1 MWKIAKNQ
9 EILTLKT
16 QVIGPV
22 FFIALFTFASVA
34 IGADEKWVEFGA
46 RFGFSKEVRGE
57 DFNQLEIA
65 TAYRL
70 PRSWMLDGGWKLESR
85 INASGGALHRDG
97 GGTAAIVT
105 MGPGLAWVSPSQQ
118 YAIEAG
124 ISPTLLSKHE
134 FGGADFGGNFQFTS
148 FVGLN
153 SRLGEQMSATIRV
166 QHMSNASIYDPNPG
180 LDQMMLGIHY
190 RF

>member
-1 MWKIAKNQ
+1 
-9 EILTLKT
+9 LTLKI

-34 IGADEKWVEFGA
+34 RGADQKWVEFGA
-46 RFGFSKEVRGE
+46 RLGFSKDVGGE
-57 DFNQLEIA
+57 NFNQLEIA

-70 PRSWMLDGGWKLESR
+70 PRSWMLDEGWILESR
-85 INASGGALHRDG
+85 INASAGALRSHDG
-97 GGTAAIVT
+97 DTAAIVT

-118 YAIEAG
+118 YTVEAG

-134 FGGADFGGNFQFTS
+134 FGGADFGGSFQFTS
-148 FVGLN
+148 FVGVN
-153 SRLGEQMSATIRV
+153 ARLGERIAATVRV
-166 QHMSNASIYDPNPG
+166 QHMSNASIYSSNPG

>member
-1 MWKIAKNQ
+1 
-9 EILTLKT
+9 LKT
-16 QVIGPV
+16 QVIAPV

-34 IGADEKWVEFGA
+34 RGADENWVEFGA
-46 RFGFSKEVRGE
+46 RIGYSKDVGGE
-57 DFNQLEIA
+57 NFNQLEIA
-65 TAYRL
+65 TSYRL
-70 PRSWMLDGGWKLESR
+70 PRSWILDDGWILESR
-85 INASGGALHRDG
+85 INASAGALHG
-97 GGTAAIVT
+97 GDETAAIVT
-105 MGPGLAWVSPSQQ
+105 IGPGLAWVSPSQQ

-124 ISPTLLSKHE
+124 ISPTLMSKHE

-153 SRLGEQMSATIRV
+153 SRLGEQISATVRV
-166 QHMSNASIYDPNPG
+166 QHMSNASIYDSNPG

>member
-1 MWKIAKNQ
+1 MKI
-9 EILTLKT
+9 
-16 QVIGPV
+16 QVIAPV

-34 IGADEKWVEFGA
+34 RGADQKWVEFGV
-46 RFGFSKEVRGE
+46 RLGYSKDVGGENFS
-57 DFNQLEIA
+57 QLEIA

-70 PRSWMLDGGWKLESR
+70 PRSWMLDDGWILESR
-85 INASGGALHRDG
+85 INASVGALHG
-97 GGTAAIVT
+97 GDETAAIVT

-118 YAIEAG
+118 YTVEAG
-124 ISPTLLSKHE
+124 ITPTLLSKHE

-153 SRLGEQMSATIRV
+153 ARLGERIAATVRV
-166 QHMSNASIYDPNPG
+166 QHMSNASIYSHNPG

>member
-1 MWKIAKNQ
+1 
-9 EILTLKT
+9 LKT
-16 QVIGPV
+16 QVIAPV

-34 IGADEKWVEFGA
+34 RGEDQKWVEFGT
-46 RFGFSKEVRGE
+46 RLGFSKDVGGE
-57 DFNQLEIA
+57 NFNQLEIA

-70 PRSWMLDGGWKLESR
+70 PRSWALDDGWKLESR
-85 INASGGALHRDG
+85 INASAGALHG
-97 GGTAAIVT
+97 GGETAAIVT
-105 MGPGLAWVSPSQQ
+105 IGPGLAWVSPSQQ
-118 YAIEAG
+118 HTIEAG
-124 ISPTLLSKHE
+124 ISPTLMSKHE

-153 SRLGEQMSATIRV
+153 SRVGERIAATIRV